1 MQSDVQKRRAMRRKK
16 ARRRHIKIFSLFI
29 LAVALTVAIILC
41 FTTFFPIKRISVS
54 GSKIYSKSEIIKA
67 SKLTTKDQ
75 VLAISAEKTE
85 QKIRKALPY
94 VDSIKLERKL
104 PDAVIITVTDAKE
117 YAFYGNGDEYL
128 VISQKGYILNKTTEM
143 PQNLLEIVSNGISG
157 EVGSK
162 AEYIASA
169 ENDLVEEL
177 IALLSAKNI
186 SINKIDVSNV
196 LDISVNIENRFTVS
210 FGTDENLSQ
219 KIDHLSGMI
228 KSIGDRSGKI
238 NLSMW
243 SESNSQGTFVEN
255 TE

>member
-16 ARRRHIKIFSLFI
+16 ARRRHLKIFSLFI
-29 LAVALTVAIILC
+29 LTVALIVSFILC

-54 GSKIYSKSEIIKA
+54 GSKIYSKAEIIKA

-85 QKIRKALPY
+85 QKIRKDLPY

-117 YAFYGNGDEYL
+117 YAFYSNGDEYL
-128 VISQKGYILNKTTEM
+128 VISQKGYILNKATEM

-162 AEYIASA
+162 AEYTASA

-177 IALLSAKNI
+177 ITLLSAKNI
-186 SINKIDVSNV
+186 NINKIDVSNV
-196 LDISVNIENRFTVS
+196 LDISVDIENRFTVS

-219 KIDHLSGMI
+219 KIDHLSSMI
-228 KSIGDRSGKI
+228 KSIGDRSGEI

>member
-16 ARRRHIKIFSLFI
+16 ARRKHIKIFSLFI

-75 VLAISAEKTE
+75 VLAVSAEKIE
-85 QKIRKALPY
+85 QKIRKDLPY
-94 VDSIKLERKL
+94 VDGIKLERKL

-117 YAFYGNGDEYL
+117 HAFYNNGSEYL
-128 VISQKGYILNKTTEM
+128 IISRKGYVLNKTTES
-143 PQNLLEIVSNGISG
+143 PQNLLEIVSSGISG
-157 EVGSK
+157 EIGDK
-162 AEYIASA
+162 AEYDVSG
-169 ENDLVEEL
+169 EKEL
-177 IALLSAKNI
+177 IDELITSLSAKNI
-186 SINKIDVSNV
+186 SIDKIDVSNV
-196 LDISVNIENRFTVS
+196 LDINVNIENKFAVS

-219 KIDHLSGMI
+219 KIDHLSSMI